1 VNPLAIQRVRS
12 KWAKTKVLLRS
23 AEMHSYIPLTKRYS
37 RESLHRML
45 QEYEMVYVKPVSG
58 THGNGVIR
66 VERTGGQGG
75 GYRFHHGTTERYG
88 ASFDSLF
95 EALNS
100 YAGRKGYIV
109 QKGIQLLK
117 HQGRRFDL
125 RVMVQKNLSNQWETS
140 GIIGRLAPPR
150 KIITNY
156 HGGGTIIS
164 FERLM
169 SSHLS
174 ASEMSALQ
182 AKLKRL
188 GVKIG
193 KQLQTAY
200 PGLKELGVDVAID
213 TKFHPWVLEVNTK
226 PHPYIFNKLA
236 DKSMHRKVTRYAA
249 AYGGIKRKKH

>member
-1 VNPLAIQRVRS
+1 MDPLAIQRVRS

-23 AEMHSYIPLTKRYS
+23 AEMHSYIPQTKRFS
-37 RESLHRML
+37 RETLHRML

-58 THGNGVIR
+58 TYGNGVIR
-66 VERTGGQGG
+66 VERTGEQGS
-75 GYRFHHGTTERYG
+75 GYRFQHGTTVRS
-88 ASFDSLF
+88 AAIFDALF
-95 EALNS
+95 EALS
-100 YAGRKGYIV
+100 AYVSRKGYIV
-109 QKGIQLLK
+109 QKGIHLLK
-117 HQGRRFDL
+117 HRGRRFDL
-125 RVMVQKNLSNQWETS
+125 RVMVQKNLRNQWETT
-140 GIIGRLAPPR
+140 GIIGKLGNPR
-150 KIITNY
+150 KIVTNY
-156 HGGGTIIS
+156 NNGGTIWS
-164 FERLM
+164 FETLL

-174 ASEMSALQ
+174 ASEMSALH

-193 KQLQTAY
+193 SQLQTAY